1 RALSWIDRLRK
12 EKIAKLALE
21 HQTKAE
27 AANAER
33 KLWKKQVEEATA
45 ANRPAPAMPASA
57 TDPGVFV
64 APRLYVSD
72 ATIERMAVLL
82 QANPRGMLR
91 LSDELSGLF
100 LNMSRCIGPRSN
112 STAVSANGLRRPR
125 PMFFAFPARCV
136 FWTGRSR
143 TTDRRNQNVSTKY
156 SCRRPAA

>member
-1 RALSWIDRLRK
+1 MTLWAALVGASGTGKTPGIDATKRALSWIDRLRK

-21 HQTKAE
+21 HQTRAE

-45 ANRPAPAMPASA
+45 ANRPAPPMPASA

-91 LSDELSGLF
+91 LVHSCS
-100 LNMSRCIGPRSN
+100 PRN
-112 STAVSANGLRRPR
+112 DLATYTICP
-125 PMFFAFPARCV
+125 
-136 FWTGRSR
+136 T
-143 TTDRRNQNVSTKY
+143 
-156 SCRRPAA
+156 